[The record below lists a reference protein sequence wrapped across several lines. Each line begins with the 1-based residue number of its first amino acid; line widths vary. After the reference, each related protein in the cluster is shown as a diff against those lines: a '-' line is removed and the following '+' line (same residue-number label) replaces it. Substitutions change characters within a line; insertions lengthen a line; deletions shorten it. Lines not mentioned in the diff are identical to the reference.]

1 MSLFMPCSLRGLLLC
16 FRRTDAADHKPAGV
30 VYLATQH
37 THFPGCWVRLFPL
50 LPRALY
56 IVFQLSSLARSPAH
70 ISFSLLFVFSVCTEG
85 WFAAPQSSPPICD
98 SFSSSLQKLGLPNL
112 ERKGAFVQA
121 WDSTR
126 YPKGHSSFIING
138 FWSATHCCLGVILEA
153 KHHPCPVGL
162 MRQRKEIMV
171 TANWH
176 AWLHRTFLGN
186 TRLEH
191 SFSTSWF

>member
-16 FRRTDAADHKPAGV
+16 FRRTGAADHKPAGV

-85 WFAAPQSSPPICD
+85 WFAAPQSTPPICD
-98 SFSSSLQKLGLPNL
+98 SFP
-112 ERKGAFVQA
+112 
-121 WDSTR
+121 
-126 YPKGHSSFIING
+126 
-138 FWSATHCCLGVILEA
+138 
-153 KHHPCPVGL
+153 HPCRSWGSPVWRENKPSCKAGIAPGI
-162 MRQRKEIMV
+162 QRDTVLSRWVLISHTLLPGCYSGSKTSPLPCRSNE
-171 TANWH
+171 ANKRDH
-176 AWLHRTFLGN
+176 GYSKLTCMI
-186 TRLEH
+186 T
-191 SFSTSWF
+191 